1 MQISDSIDRIS
12 VGSPGTAGPPNI
24 YMVRGSERAA
34 FIDTGYGTQ
43 NEISECVDVWKQ
55 RSNIPIAAIILT
67 HRHTDHI
74 GGANQLR
81 SLVKAETVCSKHEL
95 EPIRYENVAVDKTVE
110 DGETL
115 SLGGATLR
123 FITTPGHTMGSLC
136 ILLEESGSLFTGDT
150 VLGTGSV
157 AISPDHGDLS
167 KYLESLERLI
177 DIKPLSIAPGHGP
190 MIDKPNTK
198 LKWLISHREKRETQI
213 LSMLSEGVSK
223 IDEFFK
229 NIYPSLKEDLHQSA
243 KNQIKCHLIKLAKE
257 GKVVSA
263 NPENGE
269 YKLWRTK

>member
-43 NEISECVDVWKQ
+43 DEISECVDVWKE

-95 EPIRYENVAVDKTVE
+95 EPIHYENVAVDKTVE

-157 AISPDHGDLS
+157 AISPDHGALS

>member
-95 EPIRYENVAVDKTVE
+95 EPIHYENVAVDKTVE

-115 SLGGATLR
+115 SLGGVTLR

>member
-1 MQISDSIDRIS
+1 MEISNSIDRIS
-12 VGSPGTAGPPNI
+12 VGHPGTAGPPNI
-24 YMVRGSERAA
+24 YMVTGTERAA

-43 NEISECVDVWKQ
+43 DEIEECVSAWNEK
-55 RSNIPIAAIILT
+55 STIPVAAIILT

-81 SLVKAETVCSKHEL
+81 SLVSGQTVCSKREL
-95 EPIRYENVAVDKTVE
+95 ESIRKENVTVDKTVE
-110 DGETL
+110 DGEQL
-115 SLGGATLR
+115 SLGRITLK
-123 FITTPGHTMGSLC
+123 FIETPGHTMGSLC

-167 KYLESLERLI
+167 KYLDSLERLI
-177 DIKPLSIAPGHGP
+177 DIKPLTIAPGHGP
-190 MIDKPNTK
+190 MVDKPNTK
-198 LKWLISHREKRETQI
+198 LKWLISHRKKREAQI
-213 LSMLSEGVSK
+213 LSMLNEGIYK
-223 IDEFFK
+223 IDELFDI
-229 NIYPSLKEDLHQSA
+229 IYPSLKKDLHGSA

>member
-43 NEISECVDVWKQ
+43 NEISECVDVWKE

-95 EPIRYENVAVDKTVE
+95 EPIHYENVAVDKTVE

>member
-1 MQISDSIDRIS
+1 MQISNSIDLIS
-12 VGSPGTAGPPNI
+12 VGYPGTAGPPNI
-24 YMVRGSERAA
+24 YMIRGSERAA
-34 FIDTGYGTQ
+34 FIDTGYGTE
-43 NEISECVDVWKQ
+43 NELTECVSAWTEKD
-55 RSNIPIAAIILT
+55 SIPIAAIILT

-81 SLVKAETVCSKHEL
+81 SLVKGQTVCSKREL
-95 EPIRYENVAVDKTVE
+95 ESIHKENVTVDKTVE

-136 ILLEESGSLFTGDT
+136 ILLEESGILFTGDT

-177 DIKPLSIAPGHGP
+177 AIKPLSIAPGHGP
-190 MIDKPNTK
+190 MIDKPKTK
-198 LKWLISHREKRETQI
+198 LKWLISHREKREAQI
-213 LSMLSEGVSK
+213 LSMLNEGISK
-223 IDEFFK
+223 IDEFFE
-229 NIYPSLKEDLHQSA
+229 NIYSTLKEDLHQSA
-243 KNQIKCHLIKLAKE
+243 KNQIKCHLIKLARE

>member
-43 NEISECVDVWKQ
+43 NEISECVDVWKE

-95 EPIRYENVAVDKTVE
+95 EPIHYENVAVDKTVE

-115 SLGGATLR
+115 SLGGVTLR

>member
-43 NEISECVDVWKQ
+43 DEISECVDVWKE

-95 EPIRYENVAVDKTVE
+95 EPIHYENVAVDKTVE